1 MILKH
6 TKCTESTKKEQE
18 EQNFLKVRLIKNF
31 GPGIH
36 QTLVDLNSNFIHP
49 MQFSA
54 FIFTDLDPR
63 YRWNPNQILKL
74 PDRYFNPLIPL

>member
-18 EQNFLKVRLIKNF
+18 EQNFFKVRLIKNF

-49 MQFSA
+49 I
-54 FIFTDLDPR
+54 IF
-63 YRWNPNQILKL
+63 WVNHKL
-74 PDRYFNPLIPL
+74 LASNVDS